1 MVITKQ
7 DLKNM
12 YLEHLNAEKIRL
24 ERLIDEEIKL
34 IIKDIIDENKLG
46 KQNYRRKC
54 YELREDYLT
63 MFFTKLQEVFVD
75 IKISTEVVSNPPI
88 NNFEES
94 RKHIVIIFDWS

>member
-12 YLEHLNAEKIRL
+12 YIEHLNSEKIR
-24 ERLIDEEIKL
+24 IAKMVEEDVNS

-75 IKISTEVVSNPPI
+75 IKISTEVVSNSSI
-88 NNFEES
+88 NNLDDT